1 MQSWRD
7 YLGHSYLMQKCIVL
21 EYAQQINCNKNKM
34 RVKRVELTFMTWF
47 YNILRIIIHLN
58 HILKWEVLTNQVN
71 WLLSYFVFHRI
82 YIIYIVSAIFTLQII
97 KYDLC
102 SIYTFS
108 QSILI
113 FLYKI
118 SARIPNFNSMYYTHC
133 VTLLKLRK
141 LE

>member
-1 MQSWRD
+1 MQTWSD
-7 YLGHSYLMQKCIVL
+7 YLGHSYLMQNCIVL
-21 EYAQQINCNKNKM
+21 EYALQINCNKKKI
-34 RVKRVELTFMTWF
+34 RVKRVERTFMTWF

-71 WLLSYFVFHRI
+71 WLLSYFVFRRI
-82 YIIYIVSAIFTLQII
+82 YNLYCLCNLHIANHQIRFI
-97 KYDLC
+97 C
-102 SIYTFS
+102 SIYTIF
-108 QSILI
+108 QLILI

-133 VTLLKLRK
+133 VTRLKLRK